1 MAEDQLPFP
10 VAHRFVSLVLPEDR
24 LRPGER
30 VSQERE
36 GRDLAAVRADIGEA
50 QVVDQHD
57 YDVRPV
63 GRDGR
68 QAGAKAPDHEEE
80 QSRGRSCHRNIPL
93 SDAGRLRNGG
103 DLHHPRVAPLSLP
116 SQTVAARFGHSEET
130 HVELPAPFGGSQ
142 VLDRPGQ
149 DNARIV
155 RPQRSPTCQN
165 HPSRRSLTVRS

>member
-93 SDAGRLRNGG
+93 SDTDRLRAGG

-116 SQTVAARFGHSEET
+116 SQTVGRADHVGHAEET
-130 HVELPAPFGGSQ
+130 HVELPAPFGGTQ

-155 RPQRSPTCQN
+155 HLSEAPRAKTI
-165 HPSRRSLTVRS
+165 HLGVH